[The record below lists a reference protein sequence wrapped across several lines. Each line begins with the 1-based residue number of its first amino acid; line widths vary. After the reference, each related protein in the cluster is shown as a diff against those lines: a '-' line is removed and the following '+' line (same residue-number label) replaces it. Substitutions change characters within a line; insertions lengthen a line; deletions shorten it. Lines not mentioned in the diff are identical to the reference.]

1 MAKQTTLDK
10 ILKVDSHIT
19 AQEKIIVEAKENL
32 TKLRAEKKELSK
44 KYKEEQNALILKILN
59 DNGIET
65 PERIKEILMNQGF
78 KFEDDF
84 KDLEKITGSSITD
97 NLSWRS

>member
-10 ILKVDSHIT
+10 ILKVDSQIT
-19 AQEKIIVEAKENL
+19 AQKKIIAEAKENL
-32 TKLRAEKKELSK
+32 TKLKAEKKELSK

-59 DNGIET
+59 DIGIET
-65 PERIKEILMNQGF
+65 PEHIKEILVKQGF

-97 NLSWRS
+97 DLS

>member
-10 ILKVDSHIT
+10 ILKVDSQIT
-19 AQEKIIVEAKENL
+19 AQEKIIAEAKENL

-59 DNGIET
+59 DIGIET

-84 KDLEKITGSSITD
+84 KDLEK
-97 NLSWRS
+97 NHREFNYR

>member
-10 ILKVDSHIT
+10 KLKVDSQIT
-19 AQEKIIVEAKENL
+19 AQEKIIAEAKENL

-65 PERIKEILMNQGF
+65 PERIKEILMNQVF

-84 KDLEKITGSSITD
+84 KDLEK
-97 NLSWRS
+97 NHREFNYR

>member
-10 ILKVDSHIT
+10 ILKVDSQIT
-19 AQEKIIVEAKENL
+19 AQEKIIAEAKENL

-65 PERIKEILMNQGF
+65 PERIKEILVKQGF

-97 NLSWRS
+97 GLY

>member
-10 ILKVDSHIT
+10 ILKVDSQIT
-19 AQEKIIVEAKENL
+19 AQEKIIAEAKENL
-32 TKLRAEKKELSK
+32 TKLKAEKKELFK

-65 PERIKEILMNQGF
+65 PEHIKEILVKQGF

-97 NLSWRS
+97 DLS

>member
-10 ILKVDSHIT
+10 ILKVDSQIT

-97 NLSWRS
+97 DLS

>member
-10 ILKVDSHIT
+10 ILKVDSQIT
-19 AQEKIIVEAKENL
+19 AQEKIIAEAKENL

-59 DNGIET
+59 DIGIET
-65 PERIKEILMNQGF
+65 PEHIKEILVKQGF

-84 KDLEKITGSSITD
+84 KDLDKITGSSITD
-97 NLSWRS
+97 DLS

>member
-10 ILKVDSHIT
+10 ILKVDSQIT
-19 AQEKIIVEAKENL
+19 AQEKIIAEAKENL

-65 PERIKEILMNQGF
+65 PERIKEILVNQGF

-97 NLSWRS
+97 DLS

>member
-1 MAKQTTLDK
+1 M
-10 ILKVDSHIT
+10 
-19 AQEKIIVEAKENL
+19 
-32 TKLRAEKKELSK
+32 
-44 KYKEEQNALILKILN
+44 ILKILN

-65 PERIKEILMNQGF
+65 PERIKEILVKQGF

-97 NLSWRS
+97 GLY

>member
-10 ILKVDSHIT
+10 ILKVDSQIT
-19 AQEKIIVEAKENL
+19 AQEKIIAEAKENL

-65 PERIKEILMNQGF
+65 PERIK
-78 KFEDDF
+78 
-84 KDLEKITGSSITD
+84 
-97 NLSWRS
+97 

>member
-10 ILKVDSHIT
+10 ILKVDSQIT
-19 AQEKIIVEAKENL
+19 AQEKIIAEAKENL

-84 KDLEKITGSSITD
+84 KDLEKITCSSITD
-97 NLSWRS
+97 NLS

>member
-10 ILKVDSHIT
+10 ILKVDSQI
-19 AQEKIIVEAKENL
+19 AAEEKTIAAAKLNL
-32 TKLRAEKKELSK
+32 AKLKAEKKVLSK

-97 NLSWRS
+97 NLS

>member
-10 ILKVDSHIT
+10 ILKVDSQIT
-19 AQEKIIVEAKENL
+19 AQEKIIAEAKENL
-32 TKLRAEKKELSK
+32 TKLKAEKKELSK

-65 PERIKEILMNQGF
+65 PERIKEILMKQGF

-97 NLSWRS
+97 NLS

>member
-10 ILKVDSHIT
+10 ILKVESQIT
-19 AQEKIIVEAKENL
+19 AEEKTISEAKLNL
-32 TKLRAEKKELSK
+32 AKLKAEKKELSK

-59 DNGIET
+59 ASGIET
-65 PERIKEILMNQGF
+65 PEHIKEILVKQGF

-97 NLSWRS
+97 DLS

>member
-10 ILKVDSHIT
+10 ILKVDSQIT
-19 AQEKIIVEAKENL
+19 AQEKIIAEAKENL
-32 TKLRAEKKELSK
+32 TKLKAEKKELSK

-84 KDLEKITGSSITD
+84 KDLEKITGSSITN
-97 NLSWRS
+97 NLS

>member
-1 MAKQTTLDK
+1 MAKQTTLEK
-10 ILKVDSHIT
+10 MLKVDSQI
-19 AQEKIIVEAKENL
+19 AAEEKTISEAKSNL
-32 TKLRAEKKELSK
+32 TKLKAEKKELSK

-59 DNGIET
+59 DIGIET
-65 PERIKEILMNQGF
+65 PEHIKEILVKQGF

-97 NLSWRS
+97 DLS

>member
-10 ILKVDSHIT
+10 ILKVDSQIT
-19 AQEKIIVEAKENL
+19 AQEKIIAEAKENL

-59 DNGIET
+59 DIGIET
-65 PERIKEILMNQGF
+65 PEHIKEILVKQGF
-78 KFEDDF
+78 TFEDDF

-97 NLSWRS
+97 DLS

>member
-10 ILKVDSHIT
+10 ILKVDSQIT
-19 AQEKIIVEAKENL
+19 AQEKIIAEAKENL

-65 PERIKEILMNQGF
+65 PERIKEILMKQGF

-97 NLSWRS
+97 DLS

>member
-10 ILKVDSHIT
+10 ILKVDSQIT
-19 AQEKIIVEAKENL
+19 AQEKIIAEAKENL
-32 TKLRAEKKELSK
+32 TKLKAEKKELSK

-65 PERIKEILMNQGF
+65 PEHIKEILMNQGF

-97 NLSWRS
+97 NLS

>member
-10 ILKVDSHIT
+10 ILKVDSQIT
-19 AQEKIIVEAKENL
+19 AQEKIIAEAKENL

-65 PERIKEILMNQGF
+65 PERIKEILIKQGF

-84 KDLEKITGSSITD
+84 KDLEKITVSSITD
-97 NLSWRS
+97 NLS

>member
-10 ILKVDSHIT
+10 ILKVDSQIT
-19 AQEKIIVEAKENL
+19 AQEKIIAEAKENL

-44 KYKEEQNALILKILN
+44 KYKEEQIALILKILN

-84 KDLEKITGSSITD
+84 KDLEK
-97 NLSWRS
+97 NHREFNYR

>member
-10 ILKVDSHIT
+10 ILKVDSQIT
-19 AQEKIIVEAKENL
+19 AQEKIIAEAKENL
-32 TKLRAEKKELSK
+32 TKLKAEKKELSK

-65 PERIKEILMNQGF
+65 PERIKEILIKQGF
-78 KFEDDF
+78 KFKDDF

-97 NLSWRS
+97 DLS

>member
-10 ILKVDSHIT
+10 ILKVDSQIT
-19 AQEKIIVEAKENL
+19 AQEKIIAEAKENL

-65 PERIKEILMNQGF
+65 PERIKEILVKQGF

-84 KDLEKITGSSITD
+84 KDLEKITGNSITD
-97 NLSWRS
+97 DLS

>member
-10 ILKVDSHIT
+10 ILKVDSQIT
-19 AQEKIIVEAKENL
+19 AQEKIIAEAKENL

-65 PERIKEILMNQGF
+65 PEHIKEILVKQGF

-84 KDLEKITGSSITD
+84 KDLDKITGSSITD
-97 NLSWRS
+97 DLS

>member
-10 ILKVDSHIT
+10 ILKVDSQIT
-19 AQEKIIVEAKENL
+19 AQEKIIAEAKENL

-65 PERIKEILMNQGF
+65 PERIKEILIKQGF
-78 KFEDDF
+78 KFKDDF
-84 KDLEKITGSSITD
+84 KDIEKITGSSITD
-97 NLSWRS
+97 DLS

>member
-10 ILKVDSHIT
+10 ILKVESQIT
-19 AQEKIIVEAKENL
+19 AQEKIIAEAKENL
-32 TKLRAEKKELSK
+32 TKLKAEKKELSK

-59 DNGIET
+59 DIGIET
-65 PERIKEILMNQGF
+65 PEHIKEILVKQGF

-84 KDLEKITGSSITD
+84 KELEKITGSSITD
-97 NLSWRS
+97 DLS

>member
-10 ILKVDSHIT
+10 ILKVDSQIT
-19 AQEKIIVEAKENL
+19 AQEKIIAEAKENL

-84 KDLEKITGSSITD
+84 KDLEKITGSSITN
-97 NLSWRS
+97 NLS

>member
-10 ILKVDSHIT
+10 ILKVDSQIT
-19 AQEKIIVEAKENL
+19 AQEKIIAEAKENL

-65 PERIKEILMNQGF
+65 PEHIKEILVKQGF

-97 NLSWRS
+97 NLS

>member
-10 ILKVDSHIT
+10 ILKVDSQIT
-19 AQEKIIVEAKENL
+19 AQEKIIAEAKENL
-32 TKLRAEKKELSK
+32 TKLKAEKKELSK

-97 NLSWRS
+97 NLS

>member
-10 ILKVDSHIT
+10 ILKVDSQIT
-19 AQEKIIVEAKENL
+19 AQEKIIAEAKENL
-32 TKLRAEKKELSK
+32 TKLKAEKKELSK

-65 PERIKEILMNQGF
+65 PERIKEILMKQGF
-78 KFEDDF
+78 KFEDGF

-97 NLSWRS
+97 DLS

>member
-10 ILKVDSHIT
+10 ILKVDSQIT
-19 AQEKIIVEAKENL
+19 AQEKIIAEAKENL

-65 PERIKEILMNQGF
+65 PERIKEILIKQGF
-78 KFEDDF
+78 KFKDDF

-97 NLSWRS
+97 DLS

>member
-10 ILKVDSHIT
+10 ILKVDSQIT
-19 AQEKIIVEAKENL
+19 AQEKIIAEAKENL

-84 KDLEKITGSSITD
+84 KDLKKITGSSITD
-97 NLSWRS
+97 DLS

>member
-10 ILKVDSHIT
+10 ILKVDSQIT
-19 AQEKIIVEAKENL
+19 AQEKIIAEAKENL
-32 TKLRAEKKELSK
+32 TKLKAEKKELSK

-65 PERIKEILMNQGF
+65 PERIKEILVKQGF

-97 NLSWRS
+97 DLS

>member
-10 ILKVDSHIT
+10 ILKVDSQIT
-19 AQEKIIVEAKENL
+19 AQEKIIAEAKENL

-65 PERIKEILMNQGF
+65 PERIKEILVKQGF

-97 NLSWRS
+97 DLS

>member
-10 ILKVDSHIT
+10 ILKVDSQIT

>member
-10 ILKVDSHIT
+10 ILKVDSQIT
-19 AQEKIIVEAKENL
+19 AQEKIIAEAKENL

-65 PERIKEILMNQGF
+65 PERIKEILVKQGF
-78 KFEDDF
+78 EFKDDF

-97 NLSWRS
+97 DLS

>member
-10 ILKVDSHIT
+10 ILKVDSQIT
-19 AQEKIIVEAKENL
+19 AQEKIIAEAKENL
-32 TKLRAEKKELSK
+32 TKLRSEKKELSK

-65 PERIKEILMNQGF
+65 PERIKEILIKQGF
-78 KFEDDF
+78 KFKDDF

-97 NLSWRS
+97 DLS